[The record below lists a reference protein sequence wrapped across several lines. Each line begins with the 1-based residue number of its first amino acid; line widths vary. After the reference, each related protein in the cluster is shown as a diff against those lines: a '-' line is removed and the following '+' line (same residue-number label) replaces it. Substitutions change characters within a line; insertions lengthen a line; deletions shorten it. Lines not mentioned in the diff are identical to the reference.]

1 MTSHKVNWDKVKELG
16 IKYIPQT
23 CKIKQNKYKKIQ
35 YKRNLSTFTYKWSDG
50 QLLKYN
56 IKSKTYSYY

>member
-23 CKIKQNKYKKIQ
+23 FKIKKNKYKKIQ
-35 YKRNLSTFTYKWSDG
+35 YKRNVSTFTYKWCEG

>member
-23 CKIKQNKYKKIQ
+23 CKIKQNKYKNFQ
-35 YKRNLSTFTYKWSDG
+35 YKRNVSTFTYKWCDG

-56 IKSKTYSYY
+56 IKSKTYSNY

>member
-1 MTSHKVNWDKVKELG
+1 MTSHKVKELG

-23 CKIKQNKYKKIQ
+23 FKIKKNKYKNIK
-35 YKRNLSTFTYKWSDG
+35 YKRNVFTFKYKWCDG

-56 IKSKTYSYY
+56 IKSKTYSNY